1 MPKYAVDVFL
11 TVKRT
16 LYLTAFDGDDAAE
29 EAANT
34 VTEEDFDLGDAE
46 ISVTHVERV
55 TDRDEDESGW

>member
-11 TVKRT
+11 TVIRT

-29 EAANT
+29 EVANT
-34 VTEEDFDLGDAE
+34 VTDEDFDLGDAE